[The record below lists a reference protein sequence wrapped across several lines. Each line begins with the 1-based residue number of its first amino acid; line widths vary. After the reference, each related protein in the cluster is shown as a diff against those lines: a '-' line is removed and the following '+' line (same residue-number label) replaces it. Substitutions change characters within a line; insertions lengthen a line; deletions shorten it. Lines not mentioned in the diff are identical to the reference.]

1 MSEQL
6 PILIYQD
13 AEKAVD
19 VRLDEGQ
26 ETVWLTQRQM
36 SEVFDV
42 KPQNITIHL
51 KNIYAEEELVEE
63 GTCKEFLQV
72 QIEGGR
78 KVKRARLHYNLDAI
92 ISVGYRVNSRR
103 AVRFRQWATRVLRD
117 HLAQGWTLHQQRFE
131 ANARE
136 LEAAMAGVDRSIW
149 TDRMLAALDNGVKG
163 RKWFSLIDKVHRS
176 STLASAWLQVYRNQG
191 AAGVDRQ
198 SVSRFAAQSGRHLE
212 ELQADLAAG
221 RYRPQA
227 VRRIE
232 IPKGDGK
239 TRPLAIPTV
248 KDRIV
253 QAAVK
258 RVIEPI
264 LEHEFLPMSY
274 GFRPGRGCK
283 DALRAVDDG
292 LKAGMTWGVDADLQG
307 YFDSIPHDRLMSRVE
322 ERLSDGRLLSL
333 LRAWL
338 TQDIVSEMNCWSPT
352 AGAPQGAIISPL
364 LANLYLHPL
373 DQEMT
378 QRGYRMVRY
387 ADDFVILCYSEQ
399 EARQA
404 LAHVQDWVMTNGLT
418 LHPDK
423 PHIGDCRQRGEGF
436 DFLGYRFEA
445 GKRWVRRKSLRAFK
459 DKVRS
464 KTRRTEG
471 KSLRQII
478 ASLNPLL
485 RGWFG
490 YLRHAYRTTFRPLDG
505 FIRRRLRAILRKQE
519 KRPGRGNTGT
529 DTRRWPN
536 RFFAAAGLFTLAEA
550 WQQASQSRC

>member
-490 YLRHAYRTTFRPLDG
+490 YFRHAYRTTFRPLDG